1 MPYPAYC
8 KYCPRGQ
15 YQQKKTT
22 TFAPMQF
29 QNRTINL
36 QRYPK
41 STNRSL
47 RPWSAADELL
57 LAEGQ
62 NFGFDKKKIALAHD
76 SFGALATALQSYAP
90 HSIINN
96 QSQLKATKLNLEAA
110 GIETKEYDY
119 SSPIKLKIETVDMA
133 LLKVPKSADLFKLYI
148 QQLHAKSH
156 EDTIILCGFMT
167 RNFTPQWKEIAEHYF
182 SDVSQSLATKKARVL
197 ILKEPKKDAETAPL
211 FHSIKNDLD
220 LSLKQYSGVFSS
232 SKIDPATQILLEQLP
247 EIKDTDSVLDLACG
261 NGVIAAFVR
270 KNAPNCPISVVDDSF
285 LAISSAKLNLG
296 KENISYHWSDSV
308 KAVKEQKFD
317 FILCNPPFHFEYENT
332 IDISLQLFREAKNVL
347 KQNGAFYI
355 VANTHLNYRS
365 HLIKM
370 YRHVSQVTQS
380 GKYEVIKC
388 ELN

>member
-1 MPYPAYC
+1 
-8 KYCPRGQ
+8 
-15 YQQKKTT
+15 
-22 TFAPMQF
+22 MQF
-29 QNRTINL
+29 HNKTINL

-57 LAEGQ
+57 LAQAQ
-62 NFGFDKKKIALAHD
+62 NFGFEKKKIALAHD
-76 SFGALATALQSYAP
+76 SFGALATALHSYAP

-96 QSQLKATKLNLEAA
+96 QSQLKATKMNLESA

-119 SSPIKLKIETVDMA
+119 SSPLKLKMDSVDMA
-133 LLKVPKSADLFKLYI
+133 LLKVPKSAELFKLYI

-156 EDTIILCGFMT
+156 EATVILCGFMT

-182 SDVSQSLATKKARVL
+182 ADVAQSLAAKKARVL
-197 ILKEPKKDAETAPL
+197 ILKEPKKEVEMTPL
-211 FHSIKNDLD
+211 FHSVKNDLN
-220 LSLKQYSGVFSS
+220 LSLKQYAGVFSS
-232 SKIDPATQILLEQLP
+232 SKVDPATQLLLDQLP
-247 EIKDTDSVLDLACG
+247 QIKDTETVLDLACG

-270 KNAPNCPISVVDDSF
+270 KNTPNCPIYVVDDSF
-285 LAISSAKLNLG
+285 LAISSAKLNLS
-296 KENISYHWSDSV
+296 KDNISYHWSDNV
-308 KAVKEQKFD
+308 KAVKDQKFD

-332 IDISLQLFREAKNVL
+332 IDIALNLFKEAKVAMQ
-347 KQNGAFYI
+347 QNGQFYI

-370 YRHVSQVTQS
+370 FRHVSQVTLS